1 VLSKEENELICR
13 TGPGTP
19 MGEVFR
25 RFWMPAVLSDELEAD
40 GSPLRLKLLGEEMV
54 AFRDTNGQVG
64 VLERACPHR
73 LADMWFGRNENA
85 GLACAYHGWK
95 FDVDGNCVDMPTETA
110 ESGFKHKVKMHSY
123 QAREFG
129 GVVWVY
135 MGPPDRMP
143 ELPQFEWARVPAAN
157 RMLCRWVQE
166 SNYLQ
171 AAEGEIDSAHIS
183 FNHRSFAKDPNAA
196 TTRGIP
202 LAAGDGAPR
211 LTVKETD
218 YGFVYGSRR
227 SLADNQYYW
236 RCTQFMMPMYSL
248 IPGPAYPGGGRGWIP
263 IDDNHISVLQY
274 FYNPDAPLTEAQK
287 AGRRRSPE
295 LAAVAP
301 FKLPD
306 GVIIDICRPLRTKDN
321 DYLIDRQMQ
330 RTVNYTGI
338 PNVREQDMAMT
349 DGMKPIAP
357 RWREHL
363 GTTDVAIIAARR
375 QLLRLARDLQEGTE
389 PYMAY
394 HGDLYHVRPVD
405 TVSSAAEFDSLFALE
420 GEKALARV

>member
-1 VLSKEENELICR
+1 MLSKEENELITH

-25 RFWMPAVLSDELEAD
+25 RFWLPAVLSHELEAD

-54 AFRDTNGQVG
+54 AFRNTGGQVG
-64 VLERACPHR
+64 VLERQCPHR
-73 LADMWFGRNENA
+73 LADMWFGRNEDS

-95 FDVDGNCVDMPTETA
+95 FDIAGNCIEMPTETA
-110 ESGFKHKVKMHSY
+110 ESGFKHKVKMRSY

-129 GVVWVY
+129 GVIWVY
-135 MGPPDRMP
+135 MGPTEHMP
-143 ELPQFEWARVPAAN
+143 ELPQFEWARVPASH
-157 RMLCRWVQE
+157 RLLMRWVQE

-183 FNHRSFAKDPNAA
+183 FNHRSFLKDPKVKQ
-196 TTRGIP
+196 TRGIP

-218 YGFVYGSRR
+218 YGFIYGSRR
-227 SLADNQYYW
+227 TLGPDEFYW

-248 IPGPAYPGGGRGWIP
+248 IPNPGWPAGGRGWVP
-263 IDDNHISVLQY
+263 IDDEHISVLQY
-274 FYNPDAPLTEAQK
+274 SYNPDAPLTEQQIA
-287 AGRRRSPE
+287 ARASSPS
-295 LAAVAP
+295 LHPVAP

-306 GVIIDICRPLRTKDN
+306 GSIIDIGRPVRNKDN
-321 DYLIDRQMQ
+321 DYLIDREMQ
-330 RTVNYTGI
+330 KTVNYTGI
-338 PNVREQDMAMT
+338 GSVREQDMAMT
-349 DGMKPIAP
+349 DGMKPVVQ

-363 GTTDVAIIAARR
+363 GTTDVAIIASRR
-375 QLLRLARDLQEGTE
+375 ILLRLARDLQEGKE
-389 PYMAY
+389 PFMAY

-405 TVSSAAEFDSLFALE
+405 VTSHEGEFDRLFASE
-420 GEKALARV
+420 GQRAVARV